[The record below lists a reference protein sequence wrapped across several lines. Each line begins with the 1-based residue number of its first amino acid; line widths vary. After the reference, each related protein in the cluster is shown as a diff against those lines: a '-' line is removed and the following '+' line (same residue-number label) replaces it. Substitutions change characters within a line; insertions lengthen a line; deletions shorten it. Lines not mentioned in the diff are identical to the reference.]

1 MLLRRIP
8 EGQALIGTEDELG
21 IKGSSA
27 KIALARLKKAGL
39 LSKNYYV
46 TVKTTDDTRTV
57 YLVHSAK
64 PIEE

>member
-8 EGQALIGTEDELG
+8 EGQALTGTEDELG
-21 IKGSSA
+21 IKASSA

-39 LSKNYYV
+39 LGKNYYV
-46 TVKTTDDTRTV
+46 TVKTTEGTRTV
-57 YLVHSAK
+57 YFVHSAK